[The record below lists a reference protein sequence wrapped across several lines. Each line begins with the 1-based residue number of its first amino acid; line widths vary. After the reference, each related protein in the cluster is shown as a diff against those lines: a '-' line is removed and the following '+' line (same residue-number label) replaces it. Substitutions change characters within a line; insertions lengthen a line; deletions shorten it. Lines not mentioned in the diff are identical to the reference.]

1 MIYPEPFAGVGLA
14 LFGQEVHRNPH
25 GDVVGR
31 GGVLEKRF
39 LALWPDRQHSLLSDT
54 PGDDPRDWMKEG
66 AWLHRFCQ
74 EMKTLLLAE
83 LDTRLEPVQ
92 GLLMALESAHND
104 PQGPQ

>member
-1 MIYPEPFAGVGLA
+1 MEARIDAVLDNTLTGYARKG
-14 LFGQEVHRNPH
+14 FGAVP
-25 GDVVGR
+25 
-31 GGVLEKRF
+31 GVLEKRF

-54 PGDDPRDWMKEG
+54 PGDDPQDWMKEG